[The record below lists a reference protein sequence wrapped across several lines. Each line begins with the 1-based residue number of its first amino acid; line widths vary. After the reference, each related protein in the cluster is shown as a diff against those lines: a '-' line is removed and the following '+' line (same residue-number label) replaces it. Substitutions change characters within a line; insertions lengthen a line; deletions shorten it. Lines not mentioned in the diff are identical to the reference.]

1 MMPPTKSS
9 ATARPV
15 SAATPLALL
24 GICPLLAAATT
35 LVTGIGLG
43 LATLAVAC
51 ATSLIAAATGRGP
64 NGPRRVPA
72 LLVAMASL
80 AVAVERAVQ
89 ALFFELHLALGL
101 FLPLIAINATILCR
115 AMQFASGSRV
125 QASLV
130 DALRHGGGMA
140 LMLAAVGGLRELF
153 GQGTLL
159 AGAELVFGPVAADL
173 AIHFTADGGL
183 GLAAA
188 PAGAFFTLAACIA
201 ARSAVR
207 QRREPPAA

>member
-1 MMPPTKSS
+1 MMPPTVSS
-9 ATARPV
+9 GTAHPA
-15 SAATPLALL
+15 SAANLLALL
-24 GICPLLAAATT
+24 GICPLLVAATT

-43 LATLAVAC
+43 LATLTVAC
-51 ATSLIAAATGRGP
+51 ATSLIAAAAGRGA

-80 AVAVERAVQ
+80 AISVELAVQ
-89 ALFFELHLALGL
+89 ASFYELHLALGL

-115 AMQFASGSRV
+115 AEQFASDSSL

-130 DALRHGGGMA
+130 DALKHGGDMA

-159 AGAELVFGPVAADL
+159 DGADLVFGPVAADL
-173 AIHFTADGGL
+173 AIHFTAGGGF

-207 QRREPPAA
+207 RRREPPAA